1 MKSNEIM
8 DDIRKDFNDIGD
20 IIERSKT
27 MEQGDIKY
35 ILNRINN
42 KMDSIRNLAM
52 YLDMKTEEEQRNK
65 SIGFSG
71 D

>member
-1 MKSNEIM
+1 M

-35 ILNRINN
+35 VLDRIVN
-42 KMDSIRNLAM
+42 KVDSIRNLAM
-52 YLDMKTEEEQRNK
+52 YLDIQNKEEGKKT
-65 SIGFSG
+65 IGFSG

>member
-8 DDIRKDFNDIGD
+8 DDIRKDFKDIGD

-27 MEQGDIKY
+27 IEQDDIKY
-35 ILNRINN
+35 VVDRIIN
-42 KMDSIRNLAM
+42 KVDSIRNLAM
-52 YLDMKTEEEQRNK
+52 YLDMKNKEEGK
-65 SIGFSG
+65 KTIGFSG